1 VPEKFND
8 IAAVVATRDF
18 ASARSWYS
26 RLTGREPDL
35 EPIDNVAEWQ
45 ITDTAWL
52 QVVEDPERAGRTA
65 VRLGVDNLETQ
76 IAELNAAG
84 ITPGEL
90 VVIADMVKVVDVADP
105 DGNEVS
111 FVQDLRAE
119 QPSDTSPGDGS
130 TA

>member
-8 IAAVVATRDF
+8 IAAVIAARDF
-18 ASARSWYS
+18 ASALSWYR
-26 RLTGREPDL
+26 RLIGREPDL

-45 ITDTAWL
+45 ITATGWL

-65 VRLGVDNLETQ
+65 VRFGVDNLDTQ
-76 IAELNAAG
+76 IAELNAAD

-90 VVIADMVKVVDVADP
+90 VVVPDMVKLVDITDP

-119 QPSDTSPGDGS
+119 
-130 TA
+130 

>member
-1 VPEKFND
+1 MPEKFND

-18 ASARSWYS
+18 TSALSWYR
-26 RLTGREPDL
+26 RLIGREPDL

-45 ITDTAWL
+45 ITATAWL

-65 VRLGVDNLETQ
+65 VRFGVDNLDTQ

-84 ITPGEL
+84 ITPGQL
-90 VVIADMVKVVDVADP
+90 VVVADMVKVVDLADP

-111 FVQDLRAE
+111 FVEDLRAE
-119 QPSDTSPGDGS
+119 
-130 TA
+130 